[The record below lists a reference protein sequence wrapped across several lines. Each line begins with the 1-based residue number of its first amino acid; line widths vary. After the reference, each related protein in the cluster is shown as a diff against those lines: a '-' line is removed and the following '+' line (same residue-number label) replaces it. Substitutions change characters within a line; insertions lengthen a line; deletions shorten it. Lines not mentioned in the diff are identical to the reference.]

1 MAPLHASRNVA
12 MPSAAFISRVNNNYT
27 YSDNSIMATNIY
39 LKIEGP
45 DIAGESTDAN
55 HAGQIEV
62 LGWSHSFSQATSP
75 VRSTAGSGT
84 VERAN
89 HADLT
94 FTKYSDTATTD
105 LLKQCWSGQHFT
117 KMTFQ
122 QYRAGGVGEEV
133 QFLTVEL
140 EDVVI
145 SHFSISAGAG
155 DLPVENV
162 GLAYGKCTYTYDP
175 ADEKTGKKAGS
186 KPISHDLKTNAIA

>member
-1 MAPLHASRNVA
+1 
-12 MPSAAFISRVNNNYT
+12 
-27 YSDNSIMATNIY
+27 MATNIY

-45 DIAGESTDAN
+45 DVKGESTDAK
-55 HAGQIEV
+55 HKDQIEV

-94 FTKYSDTATTD
+94 FTKYTDTASTD
-105 LLKQCWSGQHFT
+105 LLKHCWAGQHFT
-117 KMTFQ
+117 KMTLQ
-122 QYRAGGVGEEV
+122 QFRAGGVDEEV
-133 QFLTVEL
+133 EYLTVEL

-162 GLAYGKCTYTYDP
+162 GLAYGKITYKYDP
-175 ADEKTGKKAGS
+175 ADEKTGKKAGN
-186 KPISHDLKTNAIA
+186 KPVSHDLKTNAIA